1 MLVLWTVLQKS
12 IRQRTFLFSLIKWD
26 GNIVYNVMWPPR
38 ICWGFDKTIE
48 SPRYWPNKCYVWEPP
63 VTTQPAHLQT
73 SFLIWKR
80 CPFLKQSNLPCW
92 TFLQSNGEIG
102 CVMLGPSCTYAT
114 FQLVE
119 WVSTSLHFTCTSKA
133 IFCHVDLLLCACSD
147 EIGLSLSI
155 PVISAGSFGLSCN
168 YKPKL
173 TRILPPARKISDLL
187 VHFVREKLSKVKPV
201 WTKAYIYRKSLEDT
215 SEDCFWWDSRVS
227 CLAQT
232 IAAVTR
238 HAPTL
243 VCNLLP
249 LQVYQFPGG
258 GFCQL
263 CQKHSERDASWWELS
278 VERPQYNKETQQQSV
293 HWNHSFTS
301 LLNMKYGV
309 KGANTSNEV

>member
-26 GNIVYNVMWPPR
+26 GNIVYNVMWPPW

-73 SFLIWKR
+73 SFLIWNR

-187 VHFVREKLSKVKPV
+187 VHFVREKLPKVKPV

-232 IAAVTR
+232 IAVVTGTHQR
-238 HAPTL
+238 WPET
-243 VCNLLP
+243 
-249 LQVYQFPGG
+249 
-258 GFCQL
+258 FCRCRYINSLEAASANFARNIQREML
-263 CQKHSERDASWWELS
+263 RDE
-278 VERPQYNKETQQQSV
+278 N
-293 HWNHSFTS
+293 S
-301 LLNMKYGV
+301 LLNV
-309 KGANTSNEV
+309 LNTTKRHSNSQYIGIILSLLYWIWNMV